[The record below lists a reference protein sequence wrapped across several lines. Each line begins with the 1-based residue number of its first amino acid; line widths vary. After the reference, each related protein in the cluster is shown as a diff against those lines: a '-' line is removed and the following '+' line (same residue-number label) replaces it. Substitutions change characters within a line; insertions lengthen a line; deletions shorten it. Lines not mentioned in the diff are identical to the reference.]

1 MAPTHQTTPISP
13 STPAVEITQ
22 RFASPSSSTEGFF
35 QAPPNVQSQFDDD
48 IALQR
53 ALSFFLPDR
62 VREEL
67 IPELSTFSRL
77 VLAPKITTWINDAE
91 KNPPYV
97 KHWDSWG
104 KRRDVLITSEG
115 WRNLQALGI
124 QEGIVAIPYDN
135 ERGVFSRV
143 HQFAKY
149 HLWAGSAAWV
159 NCPSLMVDGVAA
171 LLRRHL
177 SDPAV
182 EGVERDVL
190 RSAYDRLTSRDP
202 ITAWTTGQWMTERAG
217 GSDVSQTETLA
228 TYAPDASP
236 RQDVEV
242 TAVDG
247 HPLGPWKIDGFKW
260 FSSATDADMVV
271 MLARTTKGIST
282 FFAPM
287 RKTVP
292 ASARDM
298 LGHETELN
306 GISIQRLKSKL
317 GTRALPT
324 AELVLNGT
332 RGYIIGEDGKGT
344 KEITTV
350 LNIARIHN
358 GFTAIGLWGRG
369 LSVVRAFGRARSVGQ
384 KPLLEKTAYV
394 TTVAKMHVEYRA
406 NVLFNYF
413 VAGLLGV
420 VEQEQIKA
428 FRSVVG
434 GAPVAVGSVGRV
446 PGLRDAQ
453 MAEHL
458 LRLLTPVLKGVT
470 AKTAIAGLAEC
481 MECLGGVGYLE
492 NDDQIFNIARLYR
505 DANVLSIWEGTTDM
519 MAHDVLRVVYG
530 KTKVAVLSAMRDWV
544 KATCASTRLAEQ
556 KKMVSEWWNR
566 WETWLRNVEKGEAE
580 MKARVVMER
589 LADVVQGVLLIA
601 DAESDGDRNAVD
613 VLDAWLSTRRAGMG
627 LSGDEGSAGSWRVT
641 SARNMRVVYTAES
654 PVGGQA
660 KL

>member
-1 MAPTHQTTPISP
+1 MAPTHQTTPISL
-13 STPAVEITQ
+13 STPAVDITQ
-22 RFASPSSSTEGFF
+22 TFASPSSSTEGFF
-35 QAPPNVQSQFDDD
+35 QPPPNVQSQFDDD
-48 IALQR
+48 NALQR
-53 ALSFFLPDR
+53 ALKFFLPDR

-77 VLAPKITTWINDAE
+77 VLAPKITRWIDYAE

-104 KRRDVLITSEG
+104 KRRDVLVTSEG

-149 HLWAGSAAWV
+149 HLWAG
-159 NCPSLMVDGVAA
+159 N
-171 LLRRHL
+171 
-177 SDPAV
+177 
-182 EGVERDVL
+182 
-190 RSAYDRLTSRDP
+190 
-202 ITAWTTGQWMTERAG
+202 I
-217 GSDVSQTETLA
+217 
-228 TYAPDASP
+228 
-236 RQDVEV
+236 EV

-292 ASARDM
+292 ASARDI

-332 RGYIIGEDGKGT
+332 RGYLIGEDGKGT

-428 FRSVVG
+428 YRSVVG

-530 KTKVAVLSAMRDWV
+530 KTRVAVLSAMRDWV
-544 KATCASTRLAEQ
+544 KAACASTRLAEQ
-556 KKMVSEWWNR
+556 KKVVSEWWNR
-566 WETWLRNVEKGEAE
+566 WETWLRDVEKGEAE